1 MEKVSKALVGVAG
14 VHWVVTK
21 LSWRGIIALPTVRN
35 TAGVDVLCTNKDG
48 SKIALLQVKS
58 SRRKASYWP
67 TPKGDAI
74 LSGKNC
80 YYVFLRY
87 THDID
92 DFEAFL
98 VPGREVKEQVAE
110 NEKGYREKGLKEF
123 TFFSLEADNA
133 PIYKKNW
140 EEFSM

>member
-1 MEKVSKALVGVAG
+1 MEKVSRALVGVAG
-14 VHWVVTK
+14 VHWVVSE

-35 TAGVDVLCTNKDG
+35 TAGVDILCTNKDG

-58 SRRKASYWP
+58 SSKKVSFWP

-74 LSGKNC
+74 LSGKYC

-87 THDID
+87 AHDID

-98 VPGREVKEQVAE
+98 VPGKEVKEQVIE
-110 NEKGYREKGLKEF
+110 NEKGYHEKGLKEF
-123 TFFSLEADNA
+123 TFFSLYKDDAA
-133 PIYKKNW
+133 TYKKNW
-140 EEFSM
+140 EEFSI